1 VPTADSAFKVGAP
14 RRRLGRWPHG
24 PARPSPHLP
33 ASASRS
39 RCARSPDRLLRG
51 GSRLPGVDVGPCE
64 AGSPARHHPQHW
76 DQPGSI
82 DGIEHQTAGQGPS
95 PCQNLP
101 LSRVSSVVPRH
112 RAGQRLAPSP
122 TGKRHCG
129 ARALCPDVVTIV
141 RTDRIGAGGRE
152 RRPGGHR
159 ARHGRLDHSSDRL
172 RQTGTEIVHTRAPF
186 RCERRKCGRMGP
198 SGESRRSV

>member
-101 LSRVSSVVPRH
+101 LSRSHQSFPGIEPGNDWPR
-112 RAGQRLAPSP
+112 
-122 TGKRHCG
+122 
-129 ARALCPDVVTIV
+129 V
-141 RTDRIGAGGRE
+141 
-152 RRPGGHR
+152 RPGTRCGGSSSLPRPGDDRSERCHR
-159 ARHGRLDHSSDRL
+159 CRGTREAPRRASSPP
-172 RQTGTEIVHTRAPF
+172 RAPGSLI
-186 RCERRKCGRMGP
+186 RSAPPDRYRNCPHPCTNSVRPTQMRPHGP
-198 SGESRRSV
+198 FWRVSP